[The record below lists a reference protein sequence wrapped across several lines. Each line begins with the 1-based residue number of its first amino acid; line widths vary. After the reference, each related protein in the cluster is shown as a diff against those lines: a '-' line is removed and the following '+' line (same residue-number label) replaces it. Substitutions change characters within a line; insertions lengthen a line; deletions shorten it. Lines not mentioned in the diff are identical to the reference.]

1 MTKDEK
7 QAVLDALQ
15 AILATRIPAEFPMGP
30 DGKMLP
36 PGTSTIKIDP
46 ELLQP
51 DSLQQAQQPKN
62 LVFNDPLRLLNKQK
76 QKQKDSAPQ
85 SPDEQGNQ
93 PTPDNNKQDNNKQG
107 SQEKETKDGGTNQGE
122 PDKTG
127 KPSGDQTNQLNGG
140 GQPDQKDQ
148 ENADGQ
154 EDDQEENGQEY
165 NSGKDGQSGGSGQ
178 DDKGQPQKPEDKKA
192 GNSAD
197 DKGKSDEQKDAGS
210 LEDAFILG

>member
-93 PTPDNNKQDNNKQG
+93 PTLDNNKQDNNKQG

-140 GQPDQKDQ
+140 EQPDQKDQ
-148 ENADGQ
+148 EDADGQ
-154 EDDQEENGQEY
+154 EQNGQEY

-192 GNSAD
+192 GKSAD

>member
-127 KPSGDQTNQLNGG
+127 KPSGDQTNQLSGG

-148 ENADGQ
+148 EDADGQ

>member
-51 DSLQQAQQPKN
+51 DSLQQAEPPKN

-148 ENADGQ
+148 EDADGQ